1 VRQVL
6 LRIPIPGTEQVLT
19 LYGYGAMMCLGFL
32 AAILLAAHL
41 AKRRK
46 QSPDVVYNIA
56 LLCFFGGILGARLF
70 FVVQYSG
77 QFPNLLDLV
86 KIWEGGLTFY
96 GGFLLAVA
104 SVVAYLVTTRRP
116 ILYWLDVIAP
126 GVALGE
132 GFGRM
137 GCFLNGCCYGDTCPT
152 GWGLAWPVGSIPW
165 QHYAERFLASA
176 GWSGAPETLAALGM
190 TAAQPAG
197 AAAGT
202 LAGSLAAAWHAPAI
216 YPAQFLSLASAVLL
230 TLVLY
235 TMWRWKRRHGQVLFS
250 LILLYGI
257 SRFLLEILRAD
268 EASVYLLGLPTLLEG
283 LGRQALAAR
292 LPGMT
297 ISQNVAIVMVLV
309 GVGGLVLLA
318 RSRRPQIQADYA
330 PPAAAPAPEN
340 SPQPKR
346 RKRRER

>member
-32 AAILLAAHL
+32 AAILVAAHL
-41 AKRRK
+41 AKRQK
-46 QSPDVVYNIA
+46 QPPDVVYNIA

-77 QFPNLLDLV
+77 QFPHLLDLV

-96 GGFLLAVA
+96 GGFLLAVLAVA
-104 SVVAYLVTTRRP
+104 SYLVATGRP
-116 ILYWLDVIAP
+116 ILYWLDILAP

-132 GFGRM
+132 GFGRI
-137 GCFLNGCCYGDTCPT
+137 GCFLNGCCYGDVCPT

-165 QHYAERFLASA
+165 QHYAEQFLASA
-176 GWSGAPETLAALGM
+176 GWPSAPGALAALGM
-190 TAAQPAG
+190 TPAQPAG
-197 AAAGT
+197 AAAGA

-216 YPAQFLSLASAVLL
+216 YPAQLLSLLNAALL

-235 TMWRWKRRHGQVLFS
+235 TMWRWKRRHGQIIFA
-250 LILLYGI
+250 LILLYGV

-268 EASVYLLGLPTLLEG
+268 EAAVYLLGLPTLLEA
-283 LGRQALAAR
+283 LGMHATAAR

-297 ISQNVAIVMVLV
+297 ISQNVAIGMAVA
-309 GVGGLVLLA
+309 GVVGLVLLA
-318 RSRRPQIQADYA
+318 RSRRPTLQADYV
-330 PPAAAPAPEN
+330 PPAPAPED
-340 SPQPKR
+340 SPEPKR
-346 RKRRER
+346 GKRRER